1 MEMRPVTLALLPEFR
16 QTWWVFLSIVRLLFQ
31 YIERRIN
38 FASETTDLNI
48 YQMKTKL
55 LLLLFASFA
64 LPAAA
69 WHVADNGDLV
79 EDFENAEDDLDNGIH
94 KYSFQTHNLIK
105 VEGAPTLSLLEVR
118 TTDDGSNHYLFAK
131 NGWSNDY
138 SSYGNSQIAEI
149 NVTLPGGKSL
159 QDYKSLKLNFKN
171 FTPKENDATQ
181 IDTWASTTL
190 FLAYA
195 KQGSEDVTPSA
206 EADGPQKIITSA
218 PGDGNADT
226 SYFEIQRTSQYADS
240 FTDNTREFPIKDGY
254 VNEWSNLYPIHP
266 RQLSGNL
273 VLGFRLNTNTARVQY
288 GLDNITLVSNQPQT
302 TGVDEVAVSSD
313 EGFEIDGAG
322 IVCDTTTSVYT
333 ISGALVASGA
343 GRIELR
349 PGCYVAVCGGKATKF
364 VIL

>member
-1 MEMRPVTLALLPEFR
+1 MEMRPVTLPRLPEFR

-64 LPAAA
+64 LPATA

-94 KYSFQTHNLIK
+94 KYSFQAGNLK
-105 VEGAPTLSLLEVR
+105 LDRGAAKMSPLEVR
-118 TTDDGSNHYLFAK
+118 TTDDGNHYLFAK
-131 NGWSNDY
+131 IGSDGWSNNN
-138 SSYGNSQIAEI
+138 GSQLAEI
-149 NVTLPGGKSL
+149 NITLPGGKSL
-159 QDYKSLKLNFKN
+159 QDYKSLKVNFKN
-171 FTPKENDATQ
+171 FSLNESGAEN
-181 IDTWASTTL
+181 TWVRTCL
-190 FLAYA
+190 FLTYA
-195 KQGSEDVTPSA
+195 KMVTD
-206 EADGPQKIITSA
+206 EATTADAKGAQRTIAYA
-218 PGDGNADT
+218 PGDGNTDV
-226 SYFEIQRTSQYADS
+226 SYYEIQRTQQSANSLTEDP
-240 FTDNTREFPIKDGY
+240 REFPFVDGY
-254 VNEWSNLYPIHP
+254 VNSYSNLNAIHP
-266 RQLSGNL
+266 RQLYGNL
-273 VLGFRLNTNTARVQY
+273 ILGFRLNSNDASHQF

-322 IVCDTTTSVYT
+322 IVCDAPTSVYT

>member
-1 MEMRPVTLALLPEFR
+1 MEMRPVTLLRLPEFR
-16 QTWWVFLSIVRLLFQ
+16 QTWWVFLSIVRLLFH
-31 YIERRIN
+31 YVETRIN

-94 KYSFQTHNLIK
+94 KYSFQATNLK
-105 VEGAPTLSLLEVR
+105 TDKDAPLLNTLEVR
-118 TTDDGSNHYLFAK
+118 TADDGKNHYLFAK
-131 NGWSNDY
+131 IGAGGGA
-138 SSYGNSQIAEI
+138 GNNTCQLAEI

-159 QDYKSLKLNFKN
+159 QDYKSLKVNFKN
-171 FTPKENDATQ
+171 FCTNVDGSYNTWVLSNILLLTYAKMVPEEASSADATG
-181 IDTWASTTL
+181 A
-190 FLAYA
+190 
-195 KQGSEDVTPSA
+195 
-206 EADGPQKIITSA
+206 QKIIAAA
-218 PGDGNADT
+218 PGDNNTDT
-226 SYFEIQRTSQYADS
+226 SYFEIQRTKSLPDS
-240 FTDNTREFPIKDGY
+240 YTENPCEFPIKDGY
-254 VNEWSNLYPIHP
+254 VNDYSNLYPIHP
-266 RQLSGNL
+266 RQLYGNL
-273 VLGFRLNTNTARVQY
+273 VLAFRFNSNDSNYHQF

-322 IVCDTTTSVYT
+322 ILCDAPTSVYT
-333 ISGALVASGA
+333 ISGALVASGK